1 MNPNEE
7 IQEDGPPGLGFPV
20 VGIGASA
27 GGLAAFEGFFSGL
40 PPNGDPGMAFVL
52 VQHLAPNYESILREL
67 VQRQTRLPV
76 VTIES
81 GMEVKPN
88 TVYIIPPNHDLAIS
102 CGVLLL
108 EEAQT
113 ARGPRNSIDH
123 FLCSLAQDQGERAV
137 GIVLAGTGSD
147 GSLGIQAIK
156 AAGGMVMVQTP
167 ASADFDGMPR
177 SALATGAADFDLAPT
192 AMLGQLLSYAR
203 HALGSPPLTPR
214 AGSPDDGALKKVFEL
229 LHARTGHDFSEYK
242 PSSFLRRAERRM
254 ALQQI
259 ESLDAYVKY
268 IQQAPA
274 EVDALFSDL
283 LIGVTRFFRDTEAFL
298 ALEQKVIP
306 ALFAGRP
313 PDQAIRVWCPG
324 CSTGEEAFSVAILLQ
339 EHMETLGQSRKVQ
352 VFATDIDPR
361 AIAAARAAVY
371 SAAAGKD
378 LMPKRLARFFSPVP
392 GTQSISVHKGI
403 RDLLVF
409 SEQDLAKDP
418 PFSKLDLICCRN
430 LLIYMGAGLQRRL
443 MPLFHFALN
452 PGGFLFL
459 GNSESVGDSA
469 ELFSVVDRPAKIYSR
484 KEDPHG
490 DKRLALGRLMQTV
503 GRRIPAPSP
512 RPGGDVPPSK
522 PSLRELTEQ
531 TLLHD
536 SGQMAALI
544 NGHGDILYL
553 HGRIGR
559 YLEPAPGEAG
569 INNMLMM
576 AREGLR
582 RELTTALHKAVGGDP
597 APRATGMHVRV
608 DGVRHSLDLS
618 IRTLGADASKANGI
632 PLYLVMLDEHDRGAR
647 EVKSDAVAGSVAAD
661 EPSIAALQHELRAKD
676 EFLQT
681 TNEELRT
688 ANEELRSFNEEMQ
701 SVNEELQSANEEMQ
715 TSKEE
720 LQSVNE
726 ELATVNS
733 ELQTKVA
740 DLSTVNND
748 MNNLLAGTGIATLFV
763 DHQLRILRFTPA
775 ATGIINLIPGDVN
788 RPISDIVSNL
798 VGYQRLVED
807 VTQVLAT
814 LVPHEV
820 QVGTKDGRHFTLRIQ
835 PYRTLDNVIEG
846 AVITFV
852 DITETKKA
860 TEALREAQRALE
872 AKRLPRSAQ

>member
-1 MNPNEE
+1 MNSNEE
-7 IQEDGPPGLGFPV
+7 TPEDGPPGLGFPV

-27 GGLAAFEGFFSGL
+27 GGLAAFGGFFSSL
-40 PPNGDPGMAFVL
+40 PPAGDPGMAFVL
-52 VQHLAPNYESILREL
+52 VQHLSPDHESILPEL

-81 GMEVKPN
+81 GMEVKAN
-88 TVYIIPPNHDLAIS
+88 TVYIIPPNHDLSIS

-108 EEAQT
+108 EKYPV
-113 ARGPRNSIDH
+113 ARGPRFSIDH
-123 FLCSLAQDQGERAV
+123 FFSSLAQDQGDRAV

-147 GSLGIQAIK
+147 GSMGIQAIK
-156 AAGGMVMVQTP
+156 AAGGMVMAQTP
-167 ASADFDGMPR
+167 ASAGYDGMPS
-177 SALATGAADFDLAPT
+177 SALATGMVDFDLAPRD
-192 AMLGQLLSYAR
+192 MLGQLLSYAR
-203 HALGSPPLTPR
+203 HALGALPLAPP
-214 AGSPDDGALKKVFEL
+214 AGSPDDSALKKVFEL

-254 ALQQI
+254 ALHQI
-259 ESLDAYVKY
+259 ESLDAYAKY

-306 ALFAGRP
+306 ALFEGRP
-313 PDQAIRVWCPG
+313 AEQAIRVWCPG

-339 EHMETLGQSRKVQ
+339 EHMEALGQSRKVQ

-361 AIAAARAAVY
+361 AIAAARAGVY
-371 SAAAGKD
+371 SDAGGAD
-378 LMPKRLARFFSPVP
+378 ITPKRLARFFSPMP
-392 GTQSISVHKGI
+392 GTQLISVHKSI

-430 LLIYMGAGLQRRL
+430 LLIYMGAALQRRL

-452 PGGFLFL
+452 RGGFLFL
-459 GNSESVGDSA
+459 GSSESVGDSA
-469 ELFSVVDRPAKIYSR
+469 ELFSAVDRPAKIYAR
-484 KEDPHG
+484 MEDPHG

-503 GRRIPAPSP
+503 GPRVPAPPP
-512 RPGGDVPPSK
+512 RAGANAPPAK
-522 PSLRELTEQ
+522 PSLRDLTEQ
-531 TLLHD
+531 ALLHD
-536 SGQMAALI
+536 SGQMAALV

-553 HGRIGR
+553 HGRIGQ
-559 YLEPAPGEAG
+559 YLEPSAGETG
-569 INNMLMM
+569 INNILVM

-597 APRATGMHVRV
+597 AAQATGLHVRV
-608 DGVRHSLDLS
+608 DGVRNSLNLG
-618 IRTLGADASKANGI
+618 IRTLAADASRANGI
-632 PLYLVMLDEHDRGAR
+632 PLYLVMLDEVAPVAPEDKPDGAAGP
-647 EVKSDAVAGSVAAD
+647 VMADA
-661 EPSIAALQHELRAKD
+661 PSIAALRHELRAKD

-688 ANEELRSFNEEMQ
+688 ANEELRSSNEEMQ
-701 SVNEELQSANEEMQ
+701 SVNEELQSANEELE

-748 MNNLLAGTGIATLFV
+748 MNNLLAGTGIATVFV
-763 DHQLRILRFTPA
+763 DHQLRLLRFTPA

-788 RPISDIVSNL
+788 RPISHIVSNL
-798 VGYQRLVED
+798 VGYDRLTED
-807 VTQVLAT
+807 VTQVLAS
-814 LVPHEV
+814 LVPQEV
-820 QVGTKDGRHFTLRIQ
+820 QVGTKDGRCFTLRIQ
-835 PYRTLDNVIEG
+835 PYRTLENLIEG

-852 DITETKKA
+852 DVTETKKA
-860 TEALREAQRALE
+860 TEALRAAQFALK
-872 AKRLPRSAQ
+872 ASQPQAAP